1 MPSLYAFDLQYNMTN
16 EKDYKTKHTVQLSTT
31 SVRKRTSDLQ
41 AVFHESHWLQKLFE
55 NREKNEHL
63 KQYKIPLYKQSKNE
77 FDC

>member
-31 SVRKRTSDLQ
+31 SVRKRTNGKTTY
-41 AVFHESHWLQKLFE
+41 FMSHIGKKKQFE
-55 NREKNEHL
+55 NHEKNESP
-63 KQYKIPLYKQSKNE
+63 KQNKIPFNKQSKNE